1 MVEAARA
8 GGEVAL
14 AHCRRGTEA
23 TLKPD
28 GSPVTEA
35 DRETE
40 EVIARTLGAAFPE
53 HGVLGEELGARG
65 PSERRFIVDP
75 IDGTRN
81 FIRGIPL
88 WATLVALEEHGE
100 VTAGVVYQPVTRDL
114 HTARRGQGAFLNG
127 ERLQVSRIAALEEA
141 TLIHGTLCALRRE
154 GYWDAFLRLVDSTRL
169 QRGFGDFLCYTM
181 VAEGKGEI
189 ALAPGVKPWDLAAVK
204 ILVEEAG
211 GRFTDLAGA
220 LTIYSG
226 TALGTNGRL
235 HDLALALIRGHS
247 P

>member
-14 AHCRRGTEA
+14 AHLRRGTEA

-35 DRETE
+35 DRGAE
-40 EVIARTLGAAFPE
+40 EAIAEVLRAAFPE

-127 ERLQVSRIAALEEA
+127 EPLQVSRIAALEEA
-141 TLIHGTLCALRRE
+141 TLIHATLGALRRE
-154 GYWDAFLRLVDSTRL
+154 GHWDAFLRLVDSTRL

-220 LTIYSG
+220 FTIYSG

-235 HDLALALIRGHS
+235 HDLALAVIRGHS

>member
-1 MVEAARA
+1 MVEAACA

-14 AHCRRGTEA
+14 AHFRRGTEA

-127 ERLQVSRIAALEEA
+127 QRLQVSRIAALEEA
-141 TLIHGTLCALRRE
+141 TLIHGTLGALRRE

-189 ALAPGVKPWDLAAVK
+189 ALSPGVKPWDLAAVK

-211 GRFTDLAGA
+211 GRFTDLDGRP
-220 LTIYSG
+220 TIYSG
-226 TALGTNGRL
+226 TALATNGRL
-235 HDLALALIRGHS
+235 HDAVLALLRR
-247 P
+247 

>member
-14 AHCRRGTEA
+14 AHFRRGTEA
-23 TLKPD
+23 RLKPD
-28 GSPVTEA
+28 GSPVTQA
-35 DRETE
+35 DRGAE
-40 EVIARTLGAAFPE
+40 EAIAEVLFAACPE

-65 PSERRFIVDP
+65 PSARRFIVDP

-88 WATLVALEEHGE
+88 WATLLALEEHGE

-127 ERLQVSRIAALEEA
+127 QRIRVSGVTALEEA
-141 TLIHGTLCALRRE
+141 TLVHTTLGLLRRE
-154 GYWDAFLRLVDSTRL
+154 GYWDAFLRLVDRTGL
-169 QRGFGDFLCYTM
+169 QRGVGDFLCYTM

-189 ALAPGVKPWDLAAVK
+189 ALAPGVKPWDLAAVRV
-204 ILVEEAG
+204 LVEEAG

-220 LTIYSG
+220 FTIYSG

-235 HDLALALIRGHS
+235 HDLVLALIRGHS

>member
-14 AHCRRGTEA
+14 AHLRRGTEA

-35 DRETE
+35 DRGAE
-40 EVIARTLGAAFPE
+40 EAIAEVLRAAFPE

-65 PSERRFIVDP
+65 PSARRFIVDP

-88 WATLVALEEHGE
+88 WATLLALEEHGE

-127 ERLQVSRIAALEEA
+127 QRIQVSRVTALEEA
-141 TLIHGTLCALRRE
+141 TLVHATLGLLRRE
-154 GYWDAFLRLVDSTRL
+154 GYWDAFLRLVDRTGL

-189 ALAPGVKPWDLAAVK
+189 ALAPGVKPWDLAAVRV
-204 ILVEEAG
+204 LVEEAG

-220 LTIYSG
+220 FTIYSG

-235 HDLALALIRGHS
+235 HDLALAVIRGHS

>member
-14 AHCRRGTEA
+14 AHFRCGTEA

-35 DRETE
+35 DREAE

-100 VTAGVVYQPVTRDL
+100 VTAGVVYQPVTRIF
-114 HTARRGQGAFLNG
+114 TRRAAGRAPSSTGSP
-127 ERLQVSRIAALEEA
+127 SRCRASPRS
-141 TLIHGTLCALRRE
+141 RRP
-154 GYWDAFLRLVDSTRL
+154 R
-169 QRGFGDFLCYTM
+169 
-181 VAEGKGEI
+181 
-189 ALAPGVKPWDLAAVK
+189 
-204 ILVEEAG
+204 
-211 GRFTDLAGA
+211 
-220 LTIYSG
+220 
-226 TALGTNGRL
+226 
-235 HDLALALIRGHS
+235 
-247 P
+247 

>member
-8 GGEVAL
+8 GGEIAL
-14 AHCRRGTEA
+14 AHFRRGVEA

-35 DRETE
+35 DREAE
-40 EVIARTLGAAFPE
+40 EVIARTLGAACPE

-127 ERLQVSRIAALEEA
+127 
-141 TLIHGTLCALRRE
+141 
-154 GYWDAFLRLVDSTRL
+154 
-169 QRGFGDFLCYTM
+169 
-181 VAEGKGEI
+181 
-189 ALAPGVKPWDLAAVK
+189 
-204 ILVEEAG
+204 
-211 GRFTDLAGA
+211 
-220 LTIYSG
+220 
-226 TALGTNGRL
+226 
-235 HDLALALIRGHS
+235 
-247 P
+247 